1 MKAKNPGDTDRRFGD
16 GKGREYGELALVTET
31 TARVLLRAT

>member
-16 GKGREYGELALVTET
+16 GNREYGELPPVTET
-31 TARVLLRAT
+31 TARALLRAK